1 MSINK
6 FQPKGF
12 LVWILCSTFFL
23 YEFFLR
29 TVIGT
34 YQHPVMQ
41 DLDLTSF
48 QFSLLSTTL
57 LIAAS
62 TCALASLGFAYAYS
76 YPIAI
81 LFRLLMGFGA
91 SFGFIC
97 MLMSVYEWMPHRYS
111 AIFIG
116 ISQFIGTMG
125 PILAAGPLETIAESS
140 NISWRSIFI
149 TLGIIG
155 ICLTSLIFFFVDN
168 NRDTRGA
175 YTILYKPEKLSS
187 SLRRLFSRSQAWVI
201 AVLTACLFVTI
212 EYLSENEG
220 RSFLGLRGF
229 TSSEAGFMITLGWIG
244 YGIGCPLMGI
254 LSDTLQRRK
263 IVLSISAVLA
273 LVSII
278 MVLYATDK
286 LGLHIGFLLLG
297 LSASGQVVGFA
308 IMAEQFKKQFIAI
321 GFGLN
326 NAMLNT
332 LSAVNAPV
340 IGSILDMQQEQATP
354 SLNDYLMV
362 FNILI
367 AIAVLTVIL
376 SVFFIKE
383 TFCKSAVDFTIIK
396 K

>member
-1 MSINK
+1 M
-6 FQPKGF
+6 
-12 LVWILCSTFFL
+12 
-23 YEFFLR
+23 
-29 TVIGT
+29 
-34 YQHPVMQ
+34 
-41 DLDLTSF
+41 
-48 QFSLLSTTL
+48 
-57 LIAAS
+57 
-62 TCALASLGFAYAYS
+62 
-76 YPIAI
+76 
-81 LFRLLMGFGA
+81 
-91 SFGFIC
+91 
-97 MLMSVYEWMPHRYS
+97 
-111 AIFIG
+111 
-116 ISQFIGTMG
+116 
-125 PILAAGPLETIAESS
+125 
-140 NISWRSIFI
+140 
-149 TLGIIG
+149 
-155 ICLTSLIFFFVDN
+155 
-168 NRDTRGA
+168 
-175 YTILYKPEKLSS
+175 
-187 SLRRLFSRSQAWVI
+187 
-201 AVLTACLFVTI
+201 
-212 EYLSENEG
+212 
-220 RSFLGLRGF
+220 
-229 TSSEAGFMITLGWIG
+229 
-244 YGIGCPLMGI
+244 
-254 LSDTLQRRK
+254 
-263 IVLSISAVLA
+263 
-273 LVSII
+273 VSII